1 MAVVKRFPARLAGTL
16 DATTY
21 LRIRAGDEHR
31 FIWIWVVV
39 ADGRAFVRSWTLKPR
54 GWQRAFQTDPA
65 GAIQIGT
72 RVIRVRAVRAR
83 GERLLRAVD
92 AAYAA
97 KYTSPS
103 NLKYVR
109 GLARGRRRAST
120 MELVPR

>member
-1 MAVVKRFPARLAGTL
+1 MAAVKRFPVRLLGTL
-16 DATTY
+16 EATKY
-21 LRIRAGDEHR
+21 LQIRAGDDHR

-39 ADGRAFVRSWTLKPR
+39 ADGRAFVRSWTLKAR
-54 GWQRAFQTDPA
+54 GWHRAFQTEPA
-65 GAIQIGT
+65 GAIQIGA

-97 KYTSPS
+97 KYTNPP

-109 GLARGRRRAST
+109 GLTRGRRRAST